1 MATIKWRLSSRTNA
15 DGKAELYI
23 RLTWSKIGRARAGSG
38 IFITATKWS
47 EQHQRPKKGIDVEC
61 KQVAV
66 AMSELETHILSALV
80 ETDEAELCSEW
91 LKLQVNKYHHPT
103 LYVGKT
109 TTRLLEWV
117 ECFLRDAPNRHHQG
131 GRKITKKTLQ
141 MYRVT
146 QKKLKAFVTS
156 QKLKDIQLSDV
167 GAQFCELFV
176 SYLQSQGYANNTIGR
191 EIKNLK
197 VFLNALDDERKQL
210 ADISKLRVLREEVD
224 NVYLTEQELQAMHD
238 AELPTKALDRVRDCF
253 LLLAWTG
260 CRYSDLQQIDKS
272 NIKGDVMTFRQYK
285 TNNKVS
291 IPIHPIVREI
301 LDKYNYEL
309 PTEISNQKFN
319 DYIKGVARLSGIT
332 ATESRTRTEGG
343 KLTTTKC
350 EKWQLVT
357 SHTGRRSFATNMYKR
372 GLPSIMIMSITGH
385 KTESAFLKYIKVRQ
399 DEHAQMM
406 LNEWRKMYE

>member
-1 MATIKWRLSSRTNA
+1 MATIKWRLSSRINA
-15 DGKAELYI
+15 DGKSELYL
-23 RLTWSKIGRARAGSG
+23 RLTWSRNGRARAGSG
-38 IFITATKWS
+38 IYITATKWVADA
-47 EQHQRPKKGIDVEC
+47 ERPKKGIDVEC

-66 AMSELETHILSALV
+66 AMSELETSILSALV
-80 ETDEAELCSEW
+80 EADEQELCTEW
-91 LKLQVNKYHHPT
+91 LKLQVNKYHHPS

-146 QKKLKAFVTS
+146 QKKLKAFVAV
-156 QKLKDIQLSDV
+156 QKLKDIQLADV
-167 GAQFCELFV
+167 GGQFCELFV

-197 VFLNALDDERKQL
+197 VFLNALDDERKSL
-210 ADISKLRVLREEVD
+210 ADISKLKVLREEVD
-224 NVYLTEQELQAMHD
+224 NVYLTEEELQAMHD

-272 NIKGDVMTFRQYK
+272 NIKGEVLTFRQFK

-301 LDKYNYEL
+301 LEKYDYEL

-319 DYIKGVARLSGIT
+319 DFLKDVARLSGIT
-332 ATESRTRTEGG
+332 SAESRTRTEGG
-343 KLTTTKC
+343 VLTTTRC

>member
-1 MATIKWRLSSRTNA
+1 MATIKWRLSSRINA
-15 DGKAELYI
+15 DGKSELYL
-23 RLTWSKIGRARAGSG
+23 RLTWSRNGRARAGSG
-38 IFITATKWS
+38 IYITATKWVADA
-47 EQHQRPKKGIDVEC
+47 ERPKKGIDVEC

-80 ETDEAELCSEW
+80 EADEQELGTEW

-146 QKKLKAFVTS
+146 QKKLKAFVTV

-176 SYLQSQGYANNTIGR
+176 SYLQSQGYTNNTIGR

-197 VFLNALDDERKQL
+197 VFLNALDDERKSL
-210 ADISKLRVLREEVD
+210 ADIDKLKVLREEVD
-224 NVYLTEQELQAMHD
+224 NVYLTEEELQAMHD
-238 AELPTKALDRVRDCF
+238 AELPTKSLDRVRDCF

-319 DYIKGVARLSGIT
+319 DYLKDVARLSGIT